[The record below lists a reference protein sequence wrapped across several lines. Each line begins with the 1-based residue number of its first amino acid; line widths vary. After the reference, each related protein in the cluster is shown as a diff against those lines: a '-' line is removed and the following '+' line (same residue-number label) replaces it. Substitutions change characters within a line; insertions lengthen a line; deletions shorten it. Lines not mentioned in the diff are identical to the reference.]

1 MSLRTALASRLAQT
15 LASNEQVEDTEER
28 ADASK
33 NAGCAAVTSVRP
45 RTRCKVA
52 GVLRSVVL
60 RPREGVPTVEAE
72 LFDGSGALDLVW
84 LGRRTIDG
92 IEPVGNEIFVNM
104 TRGGQALVMRVAPQA
119 LPQVGESIRVA
130 IHPKGLH
137 FFDAETGERLN
148 TG

>member
-1 MSLRTALASRLAQT
+1 MTLRSTLASRLAET
-15 LASNEQVEDTEER
+15 LASNEQVEEIEER
-28 ADASK
+28 ADASR
-33 NAGCAAVTSVRP
+33 NVGCTAVTSLAP

-92 IEPVGNEIFVNM
+92 IDPG
-104 TRGGQALVMRVAPQA
+104 RR
-119 LPQVGESIRVA
+119 IRVEGMVCDVDGRRTMFN
-130 IHPKGLH
+130 PRYELRPRP
-137 FFDAETGERLN
+137 GE
-148 TG
+148 